1 MRAPRRACIAGLLG
15 LACGVSAAAPAA
27 ATASA
32 PDLGLGVGLEP
43 TARAARYAVT
53 ITPPG
58 GHAADRRAVWF
69 FYRDASRIA
78 MLKGAIDET
87 WTRDAQGRIAF
98 ERSFHDHAK
107 VTDYSPG
114 ELLTL
119 GLQPDWAALATFVD
133 ARELAGLQLKGRSG
147 HGAGLRLR
155 LEGRA
160 SPAGVDS
167 LRVDWL
173 PALQLPALVLRGS
186 AAQGSTRIELLQQ
199 AARAPADWP
208 QPGAR
213 SAGYLHL
220 DAADF
225 GDMDYDPV
233 VRLSE
238 ALDIRSGWRKPH
250 AHD

>member
-1 MRAPRRACIAGLLG
+1 MTPAVLG
-15 LACGVSAAAPAA
+15 LDGSAAP
-27 ATASA
+27 
-32 PDLGLGVGLEP
+32 L
-43 TARAARYAVT
+43 AARYAVT
-53 ITPPG
+53 ITPPAG
-58 GHAADRRAVWF
+58 RAAAVLRRADWF
-69 FYRDASRIA
+69 FYRDADRIA
-78 MLKGAIDET
+78 LLKGAIDET

-98 ERSFHDHAK
+98 ERSFHEHAK

-133 ARELAGLQLKGRSG
+133 ARELTGLQLKARSG
-147 HGAGLRLR
+147 RGAGLRLR
-155 LEGRA
+155 LEGR
-160 SPAGVDS
+160 SAGDT

-173 PALQLPALVLRGS
+173 PALQLPALVLRRS
-186 AAQGSTRIELLQQ
+186 PVQGTTRIELRQQ
-199 AARAPADWP
+199 APTPPADWP
-208 QPGAR
+208 QPGQR
-213 SAGYLHL
+213 SASYLHL

>member
-1 MRAPRRACIAGLLG
+1 MAGLLG
-15 LACGVSAAAPAA
+15 GCLTANAAAAAAVELGLDEPPAALVARYTVTLTPAPAPAA
-27 ATASA
+27 SA
-32 PDLGLGVGLEP
+32 P
-43 TARAARYAVT
+43 
-53 ITPPG
+53 
-58 GHAADRRAVWF
+58 RRVDWF
-69 FYRDASRIA
+69 FYRDATRIA
-78 MLKGAIDET
+78 VLKGAIDET

-98 ERSFHDHAK
+98 ERSFHEHAK

-119 GLQPDWAALATFVD
+119 GLQPNWSALATFVD
-133 ARELAGLQLKGRSG
+133 ARELAGLQLKARSG

-155 LEGRA
+155 LEGG
-160 SPAGVDS
+160 AGGDT

-173 PALQLPALVLRGS
+173 PALQLPALVLRHNR
-186 AAQGSTRIELLQQ
+186 AQGTTRIELVRH
-199 AARAPADWP
+199 AKTAPTDWP
-208 QPGAR
+208 QPGQR
-213 SAGYLHL
+213 SADYLHL

-238 ALDIRSGWRKPH
+238 ALDVRRGWRKAH